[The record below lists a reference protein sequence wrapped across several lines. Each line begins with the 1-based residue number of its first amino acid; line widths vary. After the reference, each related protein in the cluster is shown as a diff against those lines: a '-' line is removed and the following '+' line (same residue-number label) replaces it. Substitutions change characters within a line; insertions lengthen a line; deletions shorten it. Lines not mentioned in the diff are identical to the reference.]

1 MLGRIDHVGYLVR
14 DLDAAVEDVS
24 ERLGLEVV
32 RRFERP
38 QFELLGVYLGAEG
51 GNVELFSFADGKLTE
66 RRLGGR
72 GEVVLDHVAHEVADM
87 GAVVEALRA
96 QGVRFT
102 GPDQRGEL
110 EQAVDLGGVLHVWTA
125 PASCGGMS
133 LQLMQRL

>member
-14 DLDAAVEDVS
+14 DLDAAVRDVS
-24 ERLGLEVV
+24 RRLSLDVV

-38 QFELLGVYLGAEG
+38 QFELLGAYLGADG
-51 GNVELFSFADGKLTE
+51 GNVELFSFSDPELTE

-72 GEVVLDHVAHEVADM
+72 EDMALDHVAHEVSDLA
-87 GAVVEALRA
+87 AVTEALRA
-96 QGVRFT
+96 QGTRFT

-110 EQAVDLGGVLHVWTA
+110 ERAVDLGGVLHIWTV
-125 PASCGGMS
+125 PESCGGMS